1 MKFKTFKFMYL
12 LSYQASIWLILAIGY
27 FDINRFF
34 SIFSAFLAIVGA
46 ICTAVLYQ
54 KINKVEKLMFAKGF
68 TSKLEESNSIFVAS
82 KILKEG
88 GSSYFF
94 GAVIWVA
101 VGGFLFYI
109 FYKIGQTSYY
119 PVVGIIIKVLHVVV
133 LLLFIVVLCHLINNP
148 IVRALIIMFGFGSLL
163 DTILS
168 NSQIAII
175 N

>member
-1 MKFKTFKFMYL
+1 MKKYSFKEIFTEPEILFQIILEVTYIIIIISYL
-12 LSYQASIWLILAIGY
+12 IHLDN
-27 FDINRFF
+27 FN
-34 SIFSAFLAIVGA
+34 
-46 ICTAVLYQ
+46 
-54 KINKVEKLMFAKGF
+54 KLMFAKGF

-119 PVVGIIIKVLHVVV
+119 PVVGIVIKVLHVVV

-163 DTILS
+163 GTILS
-168 NSQIAII
+168 NS
-175 N
+175 

>member
-1 MKFKTFKFMYL
+1 MKKYSFKEIFTEPEILSQIILEVTYIIIIISYL
-12 LSYQASIWLILAIGY
+12 IHLDN
-27 FDINRFF
+27 FN
-34 SIFSAFLAIVGA
+34 
-46 ICTAVLYQ
+46 
-54 KINKVEKLMFAKGF
+54 KLMFAKGF

-82 KILKEG
+82 
-88 GSSYFF
+88 
-94 GAVIWVA
+94 IWVA

-163 DTILS
+163 GTILS
-168 NSQIAII
+168 NS
-175 N
+175 

>member
-1 MKFKTFKFMYL
+1 MKKYSFKEIFTEPEILSQIILEVTYIIIIISYL
-12 LSYQASIWLILAIGY
+12 IHLDN
-27 FDINRFF
+27 FN
-34 SIFSAFLAIVGA
+34 
-46 ICTAVLYQ
+46 
-54 KINKVEKLMFAKGF
+54 KLMFAKGF

-94 GAVIWVA
+94 WAVIWVA

-133 LLLFIVVLCHLINNP
+133 LLLFIEKLLGLIKQGYP
-148 IVRALIIMFGFGSLL
+148 
-163 DTILS
+163 TILIWGG
-168 NSQIAII
+168 IALSALFFFCFCLFTIFI
-175 N
+175 C

>member
-1 MKFKTFKFMYL
+1 MKNYSFKEIFTEPEILSQIILEIAYIIIISYL
-12 LSYQASIWLILAIGY
+12 IHLDN
-27 FDINRFF
+27 FN
-34 SIFSAFLAIVGA
+34 
-46 ICTAVLYQ
+46 
-54 KINKVEKLMFAKGF
+54 KLMFAKGF

-94 GAVIWVA
+94 WAVIWVV

-133 LLLFIVVLCHLINNP
+133 LLLFIVILCHLINNP
-148 IVRALIIMFGFGSLL
+148 IIRALIIMFGFGSLL
-163 DTILS
+163 GTILS
-168 NSQIAII
+168 NS
-175 N
+175 

>member
-1 MKFKTFKFMYL
+1 MKKYSFKEIFTEPEILSQIILEVMYIIIII
-12 LSYQASIWLILAIGY
+12 SYLIHLDN
-27 FDINRFF
+27 FN
-34 SIFSAFLAIVGA
+34 
-46 ICTAVLYQ
+46 
-54 KINKVEKLMFAKGF
+54 KLMFAKGF

-119 PVVGIIIKVLHVVV
+119 PVVGIIIKGLHVVV

-163 DTILS
+163 GTILS
-168 NSQIAII
+168 NS
-175 N
+175 

>member
-1 MKFKTFKFMYL
+1 MKKYSFKEIFTEPEILSQIILEVTYIIIIISYL
-12 LSYQASIWLILAIGY
+12 IHLDN
-27 FDINRFF
+27 FN
-34 SIFSAFLAIVGA
+34 
-46 ICTAVLYQ
+46 
-54 KINKVEKLMFAKGF
+54 KLMFAKGF

-88 GSSYFF
+88 GSSYFV

-163 DTILS
+163 GTILS
-168 NSQIAII
+168 NS
-175 N
+175 

>member
-1 MKFKTFKFMYL
+1 MKKYSFKEIFTEPEILFQIILEVTYIIIIISYL
-12 LSYQASIWLILAIGY
+12 IHLDN
-27 FDINRFF
+27 FN
-34 SIFSAFLAIVGA
+34 
-46 ICTAVLYQ
+46 
-54 KINKVEKLMFAKGF
+54 KLMFAKGF

-88 GSSYFF
+88 GSSYFL

-163 DTILS
+163 GTILS
-168 NSQIAII
+168 NS
-175 N
+175 

>member
-1 MKFKTFKFMYL
+1 MKNYSFKEIFTEPEILSQIILEITYIIIIISYL
-12 LSYQASIWLILAIGY
+12 IHLDN
-27 FDINRFF
+27 FN
-34 SIFSAFLAIVGA
+34 
-46 ICTAVLYQ
+46 
-54 KINKVEKLMFAKGF
+54 KLMFAKDF

-94 GAVIWVA
+94 WAVIWVV

-133 LLLFIVVLCHLINNP
+133 LLLFIVILCHLINNP
-148 IVRALIIMFGFGSLL
+148 IIRALIIMFGFGSLL
-163 DTILS
+163 GTILS
-168 NSQIAII
+168 NS
-175 N
+175 

>member
-1 MKFKTFKFMYL
+1 MKKYSFKEIFTEPEILFQIILEVTYIIIIIISYL
-12 LSYQASIWLILAIGY
+12 IHLDN
-27 FDINRFF
+27 FN
-34 SIFSAFLAIVGA
+34 
-46 ICTAVLYQ
+46 
-54 KINKVEKLMFAKGF
+54 KLMFAKGF

-163 DTILS
+163 GTILS
-168 NSQIAII
+168 NS
-175 N
+175 

>member
-1 MKFKTFKFMYL
+1 MKKYSFKEIFTEPEILSQIILEVTYIIIISYL
-12 LSYQASIWLILAIGY
+12 IHLDN
-27 FDINRFF
+27 FN
-34 SIFSAFLAIVGA
+34 
-46 ICTAVLYQ
+46 
-54 KINKVEKLMFAKGF
+54 KLMFAKGF

-133 LLLFIVVLCHLINNP
+133 LLLFIVVLYHLINNP

-163 DTILS
+163 GTILS
-168 NSQIAII
+168 NS
-175 N
+175 

>member
-1 MKFKTFKFMYL
+1 MKKYSFKEIFTEPEILSQIILEVTYIIIISYL
-12 LSYQASIWLILAIGY
+12 IHLDN
-27 FDINRFF
+27 FN
-34 SIFSAFLAIVGA
+34 
-46 ICTAVLYQ
+46 
-54 KINKVEKLMFAKGF
+54 KLMFAKGF

-163 DTILS
+163 GTILS
-168 NSQIAII
+168 NS
-175 N
+175 

>member
-1 MKFKTFKFMYL
+1 MKNYSFKEIFTEPEILSQIILEITYIIIIISYL
-12 LSYQASIWLILAIGY
+12 IHLDN
-27 FDINRFF
+27 FN
-34 SIFSAFLAIVGA
+34 
-46 ICTAVLYQ
+46 
-54 KINKVEKLMFAKGF
+54 KLMFAKGF

-94 GAVIWVA
+94 WAVIWVV

-133 LLLFIVVLCHLINNP
+133 LLLFIVILCHLINSP
-148 IVRALIIMFGFGSLL
+148 IIRALIIMFGFGSLL
-163 DTILS
+163 GTILS
-168 NSQIAII
+168 NS
-175 N
+175 

>member
-1 MKFKTFKFMYL
+1 MKKYSFKEIFTEPEILFQIILEVTYIIIIISYL
-12 LSYQASIWLILAIGY
+12 IHLDN
-27 FDINRFF
+27 FN
-34 SIFSAFLAIVGA
+34 
-46 ICTAVLYQ
+46 
-54 KINKVEKLMFAKGF
+54 KLMFAKGF

-88 GSSYFF
+88 GSSYFL

-168 NSQIAII
+168 NS
-175 N
+175 

>member
-1 MKFKTFKFMYL
+1 MKKYSFKEIFTEPEILFQIILEVTYIIIIISYL
-12 LSYQASIWLILAIGY
+12 IHLDN
-27 FDINRFF
+27 FN
-34 SIFSAFLAIVGA
+34 
-46 ICTAVLYQ
+46 
-54 KINKVEKLMFAKGF
+54 KLMFAKGF

-163 DTILS
+163 GTILS
-168 NSQIAII
+168 NS
-175 N
+175 

>member
-1 MKFKTFKFMYL
+1 MKKYSFKEIFTEPEILSQIILEVTYIIIIISYL
-12 LSYQASIWLILAIGY
+12 IHLDN
-27 FDINRFF
+27 FN
-34 SIFSAFLAIVGA
+34 
-46 ICTAVLYQ
+46 
-54 KINKVEKLMFAKGF
+54 KLMFAKGF
-68 TSKLEESNSIFVAS
+68 TTKIEESNSIFVAS
-82 KILKEG
+82 KILKECG
-88 GSSYFF
+88 PSYFF

-163 DTILS
+163 GTILS
-168 NSQIAII
+168 NS
-175 N
+175 

>member
-1 MKFKTFKFMYL
+1 MKKYSFKELFTEPEILSQIILEVTYIIIIISYL
-12 LSYQASIWLILAIGY
+12 IHLDN
-27 FDINRFF
+27 FN
-34 SIFSAFLAIVGA
+34 
-46 ICTAVLYQ
+46 
-54 KINKVEKLMFAKGF
+54 KLMFAKGF
-68 TSKLEESNSIFVAS
+68 TSNLEESNSIFVAS

-163 DTILS
+163 GTILS
-168 NSQIAII
+168 NS
-175 N
+175 

>member
-1 MKFKTFKFMYL
+1 MKRRQKVKKYSFKEIFTEPEILSQIILEVTYIIIISYL
-12 LSYQASIWLILAIGY
+12 IHLDN
-27 FDINRFF
+27 FN
-34 SIFSAFLAIVGA
+34 
-46 ICTAVLYQ
+46 
-54 KINKVEKLMFAKGF
+54 KLMFAKGF

-163 DTILS
+163 GTILS
-168 NSQIAII
+168 NS
-175 N
+175 

>member
-1 MKFKTFKFMYL
+1 MKKYSVKEIFTEPEMLSQIILEVTYIIIIISYL
-12 LSYQASIWLILAIGY
+12 IHLDN
-27 FDINRFF
+27 FN
-34 SIFSAFLAIVGA
+34 
-46 ICTAVLYQ
+46 
-54 KINKVEKLMFAKGF
+54 KLMFAKGF

-163 DTILS
+163 GTILS
-168 NSQIAII
+168 NS
-175 N
+175 

>member
-1 MKFKTFKFMYL
+1 MKKYSFKEIFTEPEILSQIILEVTYIIIIISYL
-12 LSYQASIWLILAIGY
+12 IHLDN
-27 FDINRFF
+27 FN
-34 SIFSAFLAIVGA
+34 
-46 ICTAVLYQ
+46 
-54 KINKVEKLMFAKGF
+54 KLMFAKGF

-163 DTILS
+163 GTILS
-168 NSQIAII
+168 NS
-175 N
+175 

>member
-1 MKFKTFKFMYL
+1 MKKYSFKEIFTEPEILSQIILEVTYIIIIISYLIHLDKF
-12 LSYQASIWLILAIGY
+12 
-27 FDINRFF
+27 N
-34 SIFSAFLAIVGA
+34 
-46 ICTAVLYQ
+46 
-54 KINKVEKLMFAKGF
+54 KLMFAKGF

-163 DTILS
+163 GTILS
-168 NSQIAII
+168 NS
-175 N
+175 

>member
-1 MKFKTFKFMYL
+1 MKKYSFKEIFTEPEILSQIILEVTYIIIIISYL
-12 LSYQASIWLILAIGY
+12 IHLDN
-27 FDINRFF
+27 FN
-34 SIFSAFLAIVGA
+34 
-46 ICTAVLYQ
+46 
-54 KINKVEKLMFAKGF
+54 KLMFAKGF

-94 GAVIWVA
+94 WAVIWVA

-163 DTILS
+163 GTILS
-168 NSQIAII
+168 NS
-175 N
+175 

>member
-1 MKFKTFKFMYL
+1 MKKYSFKEIFTEPEILFQIILEVTYIIIIISYL
-12 LSYQASIWLILAIGY
+12 IHLDN
-27 FDINRFF
+27 FN
-34 SIFSAFLAIVGA
+34 
-46 ICTAVLYQ
+46 
-54 KINKVEKLMFAKGF
+54 KLMFAKGF

-94 GAVIWVA
+94 GTVIWVA

-163 DTILS
+163 GTILS
-168 NSQIAII
+168 NS
-175 N
+175 

>member
-1 MKFKTFKFMYL
+1 MKKYSFKEIFTEPEILSQIILEVTYIIIIISYL
-12 LSYQASIWLILAIGY
+12 IHLDN
-27 FDINRFF
+27 FN
-34 SIFSAFLAIVGA
+34 
-46 ICTAVLYQ
+46 
-54 KINKVEKLMFAKGF
+54 KLMFAKGF

-133 LLLFIVVLCHLINNP
+133 LLLFIVILCHLINNP
-148 IVRALIIMFGFGSLL
+148 IIRALIIMFGFGSLL
-163 DTILS
+163 GTILS
-168 NSQIAII
+168 NS
-175 N
+175 

>member
-1 MKFKTFKFMYL
+1 MKKYSVKE
-12 LSYQASIWLILAIGY
+12 
-27 FDINRFF
+27 
-34 SIFSAFLAIVGA
+34 IFSEPEILSQIILEVTYIIIIISYLIHLDNF
-46 ICTAVLYQ
+46 
-54 KINKVEKLMFAKGF
+54 NKLMFAKGF

-163 DTILS
+163 GTILS
-168 NSQIAII
+168 NS
-175 N
+175 

>member
-1 MKFKTFKFMYL
+1 MKKYSFKEIFTEPEILSQIILEVTYIIIIISYL
-12 LSYQASIWLILAIGY
+12 IH
-27 FDINRFF
+27 FN
-34 SIFSAFLAIVGA
+34 
-46 ICTAVLYQ
+46 
-54 KINKVEKLMFAKGF
+54 KLMFAKGF

-163 DTILS
+163 GTILS
-168 NSQIAII
+168 NS
-175 N
+175 

>member
-1 MKFKTFKFMYL
+1 MKNYSFKEIFTKPEILSQIILEITYIIIIISYL
-12 LSYQASIWLILAIGY
+12 IHLDN
-27 FDINRFF
+27 FN
-34 SIFSAFLAIVGA
+34 
-46 ICTAVLYQ
+46 
-54 KINKVEKLMFAKGF
+54 KLMFAKGF

-94 GAVIWVA
+94 WAVIWVV

-133 LLLFIVVLCHLINNP
+133 LLLFIVILCHLINNP
-148 IVRALIIMFGFGSLL
+148 IIRALIIMFGFGSLL
-163 DTILS
+163 GTILS
-168 NSQIAII
+168 NS
-175 N
+175 

>member
-1 MKFKTFKFMYL
+1 MKKYSFKEIFTEPEILFQIILEVTYIIIISYL
-12 LSYQASIWLILAIGY
+12 IHLDN
-27 FDINRFF
+27 FN
-34 SIFSAFLAIVGA
+34 
-46 ICTAVLYQ
+46 
-54 KINKVEKLMFAKGF
+54 KLMFAKGF

-163 DTILS
+163 GTILS
-168 NSQIAII
+168 NS
-175 N
+175 

>member
-1 MKFKTFKFMYL
+1 MKKYSFKEIFTEPEILSQIILEVTYIIIIISYL
-12 LSYQASIWLILAIGY
+12 IHLDN
-27 FDINRFF
+27 FN
-34 SIFSAFLAIVGA
+34 
-46 ICTAVLYQ
+46 
-54 KINKVEKLMFAKGF
+54 KLMFAKGF
-68 TSKLEESNSIFVAS
+68 TPKLEESNSIFVAS

-101 VGGFLFYI
+101 VCGFLFYI

-163 DTILS
+163 GTILS
-168 NSQIAII
+168 NS
-175 N
+175 

>member
-1 MKFKTFKFMYL
+1 MKNYSFKEIFTEPEILSQIILEITYIIIIISYL
-12 LSYQASIWLILAIGY
+12 IHLDN
-27 FDINRFF
+27 FN
-34 SIFSAFLAIVGA
+34 
-46 ICTAVLYQ
+46 
-54 KINKVEKLMFAKGF
+54 KLMFAKGF

-94 GAVIWVA
+94 WAVIWVV

-133 LLLFIVVLCHLINNP
+133 LLLFIVILCHLINNP
-148 IVRALIIMFGFGSLL
+148 IIRALIIMFGFGSLL
-163 DTILS
+163 GTILS
-168 NSQIAII
+168 NS
-175 N
+175 

>member
-1 MKFKTFKFMYL
+1 MKKYSFKEIFTEPEILSQIILEVTYIIIIISYL
-12 LSYQASIWLILAIGY
+12 IHLDN
-27 FDINRFF
+27 FN
-34 SIFSAFLAIVGA
+34 
-46 ICTAVLYQ
+46 
-54 KINKVEKLMFAKGF
+54 KLMFAKGF

-101 VGGFLFYI
+101 VCGFLFYI

-163 DTILS
+163 GTILS
-168 NSQIAII
+168 NS
-175 N
+175 

>member
-1 MKFKTFKFMYL
+1 MKNYSFKEIFTEPEILSQIILEITYIIIIISYL
-12 LSYQASIWLILAIGY
+12 IHLDN
-27 FDINRFF
+27 FN
-34 SIFSAFLAIVGA
+34 
-46 ICTAVLYQ
+46 
-54 KINKVEKLMFAKGF
+54 KLMFAKGF

-94 GAVIWVA
+94 GAVIWVV

-133 LLLFIVVLCHLINNP
+133 LLLFIVILCHLINNP
-148 IVRALIIMFGFGSLL
+148 IIRALIIMFGFGSLL
-163 DTILS
+163 GTILS
-168 NSQIAII
+168 NS
-175 N
+175 

>member
-1 MKFKTFKFMYL
+1 MKNYSFKEIFTEPEILSQIILEITYIIIIISYL
-12 LSYQASIWLILAIGY
+12 IHLDN
-27 FDINRFF
+27 FN
-34 SIFSAFLAIVGA
+34 
-46 ICTAVLYQ
+46 
-54 KINKVEKLMFAKGF
+54 KLMFAKGF

-94 GAVIWVA
+94 WAVIWVI

-133 LLLFIVVLCHLINNP
+133 LLLFIVILCHLINNP
-148 IVRALIIMFGFGSLL
+148 IIRALIIMFGFGSLL
-163 DTILS
+163 GTILS
-168 NSQIAII
+168 NS
-175 N
+175 

>member
-1 MKFKTFKFMYL
+1 MKRRQKVKKYSFKEIFTEPEILSQIILEVTYIIIIISYL
-12 LSYQASIWLILAIGY
+12 IHLDN
-27 FDINRFF
+27 FN
-34 SIFSAFLAIVGA
+34 
-46 ICTAVLYQ
+46 
-54 KINKVEKLMFAKGF
+54 KLMFAKGF

-163 DTILS
+163 GTILS
-168 NSQIAII
+168 NS
-175 N
+175 

>member
-1 MKFKTFKFMYL
+1 MKNYSFKEIFTEPEILSQIILEITYIIIIISYL
-12 LSYQASIWLILAIGY
+12 IHLDN
-27 FDINRFF
+27 FN
-34 SIFSAFLAIVGA
+34 
-46 ICTAVLYQ
+46 
-54 KINKVEKLMFAKGF
+54 KLMFAKGF

-94 GAVIWVA
+94 WAVIWVV

-133 LLLFIVVLCHLINNP
+133 LLLFIVLLCHLINNP
-148 IVRALIIMFGFGSLL
+148 IIRALIIMFGFGSLL
-163 DTILS
+163 GTILS
-168 NSQIAII
+168 NS
-175 N
+175 

>member
-1 MKFKTFKFMYL
+1 MKNYSFKEIFTEPEILSQIILEITYIIIISYL
-12 LSYQASIWLILAIGY
+12 IHLDN
-27 FDINRFF
+27 FN
-34 SIFSAFLAIVGA
+34 
-46 ICTAVLYQ
+46 
-54 KINKVEKLMFAKGF
+54 KLMFAKGF

-94 GAVIWVA
+94 WAVIWVV

-133 LLLFIVVLCHLINNP
+133 LLLFIVILCHLINNP
-148 IVRALIIMFGFGSLL
+148 IIRALIIMFGFGSLL
-163 DTILS
+163 GTILS
-168 NSQIAII
+168 NS
-175 N
+175 

>member
-1 MKFKTFKFMYL
+1 
-12 LSYQASIWLILAIGY
+12 
-27 FDINRFF
+27 
-34 SIFSAFLAIVGA
+34 
-46 ICTAVLYQ
+46 
-54 KINKVEKLMFAKGF
+54 MFAKGF

-163 DTILS
+163 GTILS
-168 NSQIAII
+168 NS
-175 N
+175 

>member
-1 MKFKTFKFMYL
+1 MKKYSFKEIFTEPEILFQIILEVTYIIIIISYL
-12 LSYQASIWLILAIGY
+12 IHLDN
-27 FDINRFF
+27 FN
-34 SIFSAFLAIVGA
+34 
-46 ICTAVLYQ
+46 
-54 KINKVEKLMFAKGF
+54 KLMFAKGF

-163 DTILS
+163 GTILS
-168 NSQIAII
+168 NT
-175 N
+175 